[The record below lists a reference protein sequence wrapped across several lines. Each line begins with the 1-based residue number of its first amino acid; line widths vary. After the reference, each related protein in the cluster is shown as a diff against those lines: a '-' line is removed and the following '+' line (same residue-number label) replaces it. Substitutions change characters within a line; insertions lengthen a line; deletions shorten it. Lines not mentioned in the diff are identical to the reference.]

1 MTLTQIDCVVI
12 GSMTHVNG
20 DDACETV
27 LDIDDYSLLKIFDG
41 DTWWDV
47 YTVLMLVETKYGFHL
62 SKIFISKS

>member
-41 DTWWDV
+41 DT
-47 YTVLMLVETKYGFHL
+47 
-62 SKIFISKS
+62 